1 MEDIEDD
8 LIMDNN
14 FERPETIQNSS
25 EFNWSSKIVWFDHLQ
40 KGMILVTSEINSDFE
55 SYLYNEYLNKYLES
69 LNTYIDD
76 EDSKI

>member
-14 FERPETIQNSS
+14 FESPETIQNSP

-40 KGMILVTSEINSDFE
+40 KGMILVASEINSDFE

-69 LNTYIDD
+69 MNTFIDD